1 MSKIKITDE
10 NTASLKD
17 NEIFVFGSNLAGR
30 HGAGA
35 AKLAAEKFGAEMGIG
50 EGLTG
55 RCYAFPTKDKYI
67 QTLPLSSIINSAEK
81 LFEVV
86 KNNSDKKFIIT
97 AVGCGLAGYTANE
110 IAPIFERFI
119 HLDNVSLPKSFI
131 DTIFPSEFKGYKVTD
146 ENMRCR
152 GFQFELNK
160 EYDCGGD
167 VKICKMGFHF
177 CKKLSN
183 CFNYY
188 SFNPSNRV
196 FEVIGTGNF
205 DFETDKVCFEK
216 IRFIRELNWYE
227 VLELSNSGNW
237 NSGHSNSGNWNS
249 GNRNSGDDN
258 SGNGNSGDGNSG
270 NWNSGNGNSG
280 NGNSGN
286 WNSGNGNSGN
296 WNSGHSNSGNWNSGN
311 RNSGDDNS
319 GNGNSG
325 DGNSGN
331 WNSGNGN
338 SGYFN
343 TINGKVRIFNI
354 QTDIEFNDFDIPEIS
369 LPINTWIDEL
379 TEIEKEENPSYSTT
393 GGYLKKLTY
402 KESGDFWESL
412 WVFPSKFG

>member
-17 NEIFVFGSNLAGR
+17 NEIFVFGSNLAGL

-35 AKLAAEKFGAEMGIG
+35 AKLAADKFGAEMGIG
-50 EGLTG
+50 EGFTG

-86 KNNSDKKFIIT
+86 RNNSDKKFIIT

-131 DTIFPSEFKGYKVTD
+131 DTIFPSEYKGYKVTD
-146 ENMRCR
+146 KNMRCR

-160 EYDCGGD
+160 EFNCGGD
-167 VKICKMGFHF
+167 VKICEMGFHF

-183 CFNYY
+183 CFKYY
-188 SFNPSNRV
+188 SFNPNNRV

-205 DFETDKVCFEK
+205 DFEGDKVCFSK
-216 IRFIRELNWYE
+216 IRFTRELNWYE

-237 NSGHSNSGNWNS
+237 NSGDS
-249 GNRNSGDDN
+249 
-258 SGNGNSGDGNSG
+258 
-270 NWNSGNGNSG
+270 
-280 NGNSGN
+280 
-286 WNSGNGNSGN
+286 
-296 WNSGHSNSGNWNSGN
+296 
-311 RNSGDDNS
+311 
-319 GNGNSG
+319 
-325 DGNSGN
+325 
-331 WNSGNGN
+331 N

-343 TINGKVRIFNI
+343 TLNGKVRIFNI
-354 QTDIEFNDFDIPEIS
+354 QTDIDFNDFDIPEIS
-369 LPINTWIDEL
+369 LPINTWINESDM
-379 TEIEKEENPSYSTT
+379 TYIEKENNPSYSTT
-393 GGYLKKLTY
+393 GGYLKNLTY
-402 KESGDFWESL
+402 KESWSLFWKNAEPFEKQIILKLPHFDKNIFLEITGIDVSDEL
-412 WVFPSKFG
+412 TE

>member
-55 RCYAFPTKDKYI
+55 QCYAFPTKDKNI

-131 DTIFPSEFKGYKVTD
+131 DTIFPSEYKGYKVTD

-227 VLELSNSGNW
+227 VLELSNSGNRNSGHRNSGHRNSGNDNSGNW
-237 NSGHSNSGNWNS
+237 NSGNDNSGNSNSGNWNS
-249 GNRNSGDDN
+249 GNRNSGD
-258 SGNGNSGDGNSG
+258 
-270 NWNSGNGNSG
+270 GNSG
-280 NGNSGN
+280 NGNSG
-286 WNSGNGNSGN
+286 
-296 WNSGHSNSGNWNSGN
+296 HS
-311 RNSGDDNS
+311 NS

-402 KESGDFWESL
+402 KESWAKFWENSNRIKKDEIL
-412 WVFPSKFG
+412 NLPHFNKDIFFEITGIDTTNEK